1 MSIIDSF
8 MSLLSTINSIVPYLD
23 RIIIT
28 IVAIAVIYVF
38 FKFFIEKAA
47 IRGIVDPRARYTL
60 RKAITALCYLF
71 IVLGIIAIWINNTQ
85 TLALTFGLM
94 AAGAAI
100 VLQDILRNFLGGIM
114 IFSTGLYRIG
124 DRIEVNGKFGDVID
138 IGMMYTTL
146 MEIKV
151 WVEGDQPSGRLSILP
166 NGYIL
171 TQAVNNYTKDH
182 NFIFEDMTIP
192 LTYGSDWK
200 KAVDIIEE
208 IVKNDAA
215 AATKQA
221 RAEIEQLGEKYY
233 LQKKVVEPSVFVGIG
248 DNGIRLSVRY
258 VTDARDRRD
267 TRDRI
272 TRKILDS
279 LKQIPEI
286 KMTSGL

>member
-1 MSIIDSF
+1 MSIIDLF

-28 IVAIAVIYVF
+28 IVAIAVIYFF

-47 IRGIVDPRARYTL
+47 IRGIIDPRARYTL
-60 RKAITALCYLF
+60 RKAITMLCYLV
-71 IVLGIIAIWINNTQ
+71 IVLGIVAIWINNTQ

-114 IFSTGLYRIG
+114 IFGSRLYRIG
-124 DRIEVNGKFGDVID
+124 DRIEINGKFGDVID

-200 KAVDIIEE
+200 KAVEIIEE

-221 RAEIEQLGEKYY
+221 RAEIEHLGEKYY

-279 LKQIPEI
+279 LKQLPEI
-286 KMTSGL
+286 KMASGL

>member
-1 MSIIDSF
+1 MSIIDLF

-28 IVAIAVIYVF
+28 VAAIAVIYVF

-47 IRGIVDPRARYTL
+47 IRGIIDPRARYTL
-60 RKAITALCYLF
+60 RKAITMLCYLV
-71 IVLGIIAIWINNTQ
+71 IVLGIVAIWINNTQ

-114 IFSTGLYRIG
+114 IFSSRLYRIG
-124 DRIEVNGKFGDVID
+124 DRIEINSKFGDVID

-146 MEIKV
+146 MEIKE
-151 WVEGDQPSGRLSILP
+151 WVGGEQPSGRLTLVP
-166 NGYIL
+166 NGYML

-182 NFIFEDMTIP
+182 NFIFEDITIK
-192 LTYGSDWK
+192 LTYDSNWK
-200 KAVDIIEE
+200 KAVDIIED
-208 IVKNDAA
+208 IVKNETQ

-221 RAEIEQLGEKYY
+221 RSEIEHLGEKYY
-233 LQKKVVEPSVFVGIG
+233 LQKKVVDPSVYIGIG
-248 DNGIRLSVRY
+248 DNGIRLSARY
-258 VTDARDRRD
+258 VTDVRDRRD

-279 LKQIPEI
+279 LTQIPEI
-286 KMTSGL
+286 KIASGL

>member
-1 MSIIDSF
+1 MSIIDLIMSF
-8 MSLLSTINSIVPYLD
+8 LSTINSIVPYMD

-28 IVAIAVIYVF
+28 IVAIALIYVF

-47 IRGIVDPRARYTL
+47 IRGIIDPRARYTL
-60 RKAITALCYLF
+60 RKAITMLCYLA
-71 IVLGIIAIWINNTQ
+71 IVLGIVAIWINNTQ
-85 TLALTFGLM
+85 TLALTFGLI

-124 DRIEVNGKFGDVID
+124 DRIEVNSKFGDVID

-146 MEIKV
+146 MEIKE
-151 WVEGDQPSGRLSILP
+151 WVGGEQPSGRLTLVP
-166 NGYIL
+166 NGFML

-192 LTYGSDWK
+192 LTYDSDWK

-221 RAEIEQLGEKYY
+221 KAEIEHLGEKYY

-267 TRDRI
+267 IRDRI

-286 KMTSGL
+286 KMASGL

>member
-1 MSIIDSF
+1 MSIIDLF

-28 IVAIAVIYVF
+28 VAAIAVIYVI

-47 IRGIVDPRARYTL
+47 IRGIIDPRARYTL
-60 RKAITALCYLF
+60 RKAITMLCYLV
-71 IVLGIIAIWINNTQ
+71 IVLGIVAIWINNTQ

-114 IFSTGLYRIG
+114 IFSSRLYRIG

-146 MEIKV
+146 MEIKE
-151 WVEGDQPSGRLSILP
+151 WVGGEQPSGRLTLVP
-166 NGYIL
+166 NGYML

-182 NFIFEDMTIP
+182 NFIFEDITIK
-192 LTYGSDWK
+192 LTYDSNWK
-200 KAVDIIEE
+200 KAVDIIED
-208 IVKNDAA
+208 IVKNETQ

-221 RAEIEQLGEKYY
+221 RSEIEHLGEKYY
-233 LQKKVVEPSVFVGIG
+233 LQKKVVDPSVYIGIG
-248 DNGIRLSVRY
+248 DNGIRLSARY
-258 VTDARDRRD
+258 VTDVRDRRD

-286 KMTSGL
+286 KMASGL

>member
-1 MSIIDSF
+1 MSIIDLF

-47 IRGIVDPRARYTL
+47 IRGIIDPRARYTL
-60 RKAITALCYLF
+60 RKAITMLCYLV
-71 IVLGIIAIWINNTQ
+71 IVLGIVAIWINNTQ

-114 IFSTGLYRIG
+114 IFSAGLYRIG

-200 KAVDIIEE
+200 KAVDVIEE

-221 RAEIEQLGEKYY
+221 KAEIEHLGEKYY

-286 KMTSGL
+286 KMASGQ